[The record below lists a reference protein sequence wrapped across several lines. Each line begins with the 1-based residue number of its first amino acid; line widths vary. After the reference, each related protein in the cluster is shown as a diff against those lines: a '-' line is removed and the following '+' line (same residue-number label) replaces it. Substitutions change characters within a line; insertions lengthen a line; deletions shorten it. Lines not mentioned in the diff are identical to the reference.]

1 MKSLNISPLIKAGFT
16 TVSIIALWLGINEYS
31 EVKTLTHDSTLAI
44 MRMFFM
50 VVLVYG
56 VSYISF
62 LGGSYL
68 IPKITIK
75 LSSQPKAGVKIGSSR
90 ETYDE
95 MCTLET
101 KRNEEAHDWLM
112 KSLSD
117 YTTFTFSKK
126 LPAEQIDIIV
136 ENIQLLSQG
145 KDAAC
150 SITHK
155 MAGVTSNDLYHF
167 GWNVGKRL
175 KRTNIQIA
183 WFLKDTFK
191 TMLDDVSVDTV
202 QTKLANKEGNFTLKL
217 IPLDQELIPHVFPA
231 VV

>member
-31 EVKTLTHDSTLAI
+31 EVKTLTHDSTLAV

-101 KRNEEAHDWLM
+101 KR
-112 KSLSD
+112 
-117 YTTFTFSKK
+117 

>member
-1 MKSLNISPLIKAGFT
+1 
-16 TVSIIALWLGINEYS
+16 
-31 EVKTLTHDSTLAI
+31 
-44 MRMFFM
+44 
-50 VVLVYG
+50 
-56 VSYISF
+56 
-62 LGGSYL
+62 
-68 IPKITIK
+68 
-75 LSSQPKAGVKIGSSR
+75 
-90 ETYDE
+90 
-95 MCTLET
+95 
-101 KRNEEAHDWLM
+101 
-112 KSLSD
+112 
-117 YTTFTFSKK
+117 
-126 LPAEQIDIIV
+126 
-136 ENIQLLSQG
+136 
-145 KDAAC
+145 
-150 SITHK
+150 